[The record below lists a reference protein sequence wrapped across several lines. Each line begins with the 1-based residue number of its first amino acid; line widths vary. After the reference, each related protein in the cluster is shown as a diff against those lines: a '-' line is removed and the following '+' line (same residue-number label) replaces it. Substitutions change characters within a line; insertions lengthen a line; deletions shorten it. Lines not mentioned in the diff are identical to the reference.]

1 MIYYINVNKKR
12 IVGRNNQISTRPL
25 NLEYDV
31 TEVIDF
37 QFIDDNNQIQP
48 LSPQTACLTLAIGLK
63 QNMPSYDL
71 LALSHDYE
79 IVNGQIL
86 RFTVN
91 TYTVNWLKKINKPNT
106 EVFIEISQQSL
117 ESKKVWMRD
126 YCYVWPRVYTAGLE
140 PEEIASNDYYT
151 KAETDEAIEN
161 AIEGIEL
168 SGYVTTEEFEEG
180 LATKADFSTV
190 DSISGQLEEV
200 DEMLEDYVELRTPF
214 YAEAVEAG
222 AKVTISKNHNTAP
235 TLSLKYSRD
244 NITWLDYTI
253 GNQITLS
260 NAGDKVYFKGN
271 NDVLAQSLNR
281 YNKFTSTANVNVGG
295 NIMSLLDET
304 MLKSSVSVDGMQSFF
319 YNNEKIVDAS
329 KLMLP
334 AMKLSNQC
342 YYYMFGNCTALIK
355 PPKVLPAIYAKIGC
369 YQRMF
374 SGCSSLIEAP
384 EIKAIFQ
391 DANFI
396 AEMFNGASS
405 LKKVKVHFTTFESYY
420 SSNWLNNVAASGT
433 FYCSS
438 ALDTTTRDASHVP
451 EGWTVVN
458 F

>member
-1 MIYYINVNKKR
+1 MIHYINVNSKR
-12 IVGRNNQISTRPL
+12 FCGRNNNINTKPL
-25 NLEYDV
+25 TLEYDTV
-31 TEVIDF
+31 EHLEF
-37 QFIDDNNQIQP
+37 QFITDNNQIVELGN
-48 LSPQTACLTLAIGLK
+48 LSGLALAIGLK

-71 LALSHDYE
+71 LALSHDYTIE
-79 IVNGQIL
+79 DNILKFDVNC
-86 RFTVN
+86 
-91 TYTVNWLKKINKPNT
+91 YTVNWLKKINKPNT

-126 YCYVWPRVYTAGLE
+126 YCYVWPRVWVAGLS

-161 AIEGIEL
+161 AIEGL
-168 SGYVTTEEFEEG
+168 SGFVTEEQFEEG

-190 DSISGQLEEV
+190 DALSGELVET
-200 DEMLEDYVELRTPF
+200 DEMLEDYIELRTPF

-222 AKVTISKNHNTAP
+222 AKVTISKNINSAP
-235 TLSLKYSRD
+235 TLSLKYSTD
-244 NITWLDYTI
+244 NINWRDYTI

-271 NDVLAQSLNR
+271 NDVLALSLSR

-304 MLKSSVSVDGMQSFF
+304 MLKLSVSTDGMQYFF

-329 KLMLP
+329 KLTLP
-334 AMKLSNQC
+334 ATSLQAGC
-342 YYYMFGNCTALIK
+342 YYCMFVNCTALIK
-355 PPKVLPAIYAKIGC
+355 PPKVLPAIYAKVGC
-369 YQRMF
+369 YQSMF

-433 FYCSS
+433 FYCPS